1 MLASWVDMEIN
12 HESGTNSSL
21 ASASESDSV
30 EGSEDLS
37 VLFSTIK
44 NQLVQLD
51 SILKRIEVPEND
63 N

>member
-12 HESGTNSSL
+12 YELGTDSSL

-44 NQLVQLD
+44 NQLMQLD

>member
-12 HESGTNSSL
+12 YELGTDSSL

>member
-1 MLASWVDMEIN
+1 MLASWVGMEIN
-12 HESGTNSSL
+12 YESGTNSSL
-21 ASASESDSV
+21 ASASKSDSV